1 MGGRDRELLRPAFG
15 RILRLYPEAFRRL
28 FADDMTS
35 LFERRS
41 KDALDEHGRL
51 GLYRFAV
58 ATFAGMAAM
67 AMVEQWDVHRRT
79 RRRHVG
85 IRIQGG
91 GRRSRD
97 RGRITMGIIRDLRS
111 AFRTLVKSK
120 AFTLI
125 AVSTLALGIGVNTT
139 IFSVVNALL
148 FSELP
153 VTEADRFVFLWA
165 TNERAGENRTALS
178 FPEVADLRASVQSF
192 EGISVGYEDNFILT
206 GEREPSRVSGFRV
219 SDNMFPLWGVRT
231 ILGRSFEKGEDRP
244 GAAPVA
250 VLSDGFWKRHFGED
264 PRVVGSTIRLDGE
277 AYTVVGVLSP
287 KMEFGDL
294 SAIDVWVPLRMD
306 LATTRRDD
314 RRAFT
319 QARLKP
325 GVSVEEASEEC
336 RTVAARLEREHPES
350 EGWSFRVSPVS
361 QEIMNDD
368 DNAMMWALIV
378 SVAFVLWIACVNVAN
393 MLMARSTAR
402 TREVALRLALGS
414 GRFRLVRQF
423 LTEGFLLSIAAC
435 GLGLLLSRGLLELFF
450 VTSDQNWIYSKAV
463 VDSRV
468 LLFTLGI
475 SFLTPFLFALLPSL
489 RASRPNLIESLK
501 EGGRAGAGRTT
512 LRSRGL
518 LMAGQVAMALMLM
531 LVTGLLIR
539 SEIELKTANLGFEPQ
554 GVLSVGL
561 DLPRTQYLSDDQ
573 VRNFYRELVERSLA
587 TPGVAE
593 AAVVDPVPL
602 SERGGRRN
610 LRIQGLSTAE
620 SHESP
625 SAYFF
630 TVSPGYLSTM
640 KIPLL
645 RGRDFGEGDREGAPR
660 VALINREA
668 AERLFEGEDPLGRLI
683 QPAGTSESEW
693 FEIVGVTGNVAHLDR
708 KVPVVPQVY
717 LPFAQGPSA
726 AMSLVVRTAGAPES
740 VVEPIRNVVKALDPQ
755 LPVDEILTM
764 EERRHREF
772 ANVDAIVLMFFVF
785 AAFALVMAS
794 MGIYG
799 VMSYAVSQR
808 EREIGIRMAL
818 GAKRSDVV
826 HMIVSE
832 GGKRV
837 VLGTVAGLAGALA
850 LGRLLSGILFGV
862 SPFDPLTFVTVTLVL
877 VVVAFLANYV
887 PARRATRIDPIRTLR
902 AE

>member
-1 MGGRDRELLRPAFG
+1 MDGERPGRVSAAFA
-15 RILRLYPEAFRRL
+15 RLVSLYPEGFRRL
-28 FADDMTS
+28 FASDMAR
-35 LFERRS
+35 LFDQRAAAVLERR
-41 KDALDEHGRL
+41 GRV
-51 GLYRFAV
+51 GLYRFAA
-58 ATFAGMAAM
+58 ATFAGILWMAAM
-67 AMVEQWDVHRRT
+67 EHWEAA
-79 RRRHVG
+79 RRRSRPRSAAGV
-85 IRIQGG
+85 
-91 GRRSRD
+91 RRSRD
-97 RGRITMGIIRDLRS
+97 RGRMTMGIMRDVRDS
-111 AFRTLVKSK
+111 FRTLVKSK
-120 AFTLI
+120 SFTVI

-153 VTEADRFVFLWA
+153 VTDADRFVFLWA

-178 FPEVADLRASVQSF
+178 FPEVADLRGAASSF
-192 EGISVGYEDNFILT
+192 EGISVGREDSFILT
-206 GEREPSRVSGFRV
+206 GEREPSRVAGFRV
-219 SDNMFPLWGVRT
+219 SDNLFPLWGVGT
-231 ILGRSFEKGEDRP
+231 IVGRGFENGEDRP

-264 PRVVGSTIRLDGE
+264 PKVVGSTIRLDGE

-294 SAIDVWVPLRMD
+294 SAIDVWVPLRME
-306 LATTRRDD
+306 LAAARRDD

-325 GVSVEEASEEC
+325 GVSLAEATEEC
-336 RTVAARLEREHPES
+336 AAIAARLEKDHPES
-350 EGWSFRVSPVS
+350 EGWGFRVSPVS
-361 QEIMNDD
+361 KEIMSED
-368 DNAMMWALIV
+368 DNAMMWVLIV

-402 TREVALRLALGS
+402 TREVAIRLALGS
-414 GRFRLVRQF
+414 GRLRLVRQF
-423 LTEGFLLSIAAC
+423 LTEGFLLSVAAC
-435 GLGLLLSRGLLELFF
+435 GLGLLLSRVLLRLFY
-450 VTSDQNWIYSKAV
+450 VISDQNWIYGKAV

-501 EGGRAGAGRTT
+501 EGGRAGAGRRT

-518 LMAGQVAMALMLM
+518 LMAGQVAMALALM

-539 SEIELKTANLGFEPQ
+539 SEIELKTANLGFEAER
-554 GVLSVGL
+554 VLSLGL
-561 DLPRTQYLSDDQ
+561 DLPRAKYSDDEQ
-573 VRNFYRELVERSLA
+573 LRNFLRELVQRTLA
-587 TPGVAE
+587 TPGVRN

-610 LRIQGLSTAE
+610 LRVQGLSTDE

-630 TVSPGYLSTM
+630 TVSPGYLATM
-640 KIPLL
+640 SIPLL
-645 RGRDFGEGDREGAPR
+645 RGRDFGPGDREGAPR

-668 AERLFEGEDPLGRLI
+668 AEHLFEGKDPLGRLI
-683 QPAGTSESEW
+683 QPAGASASDW

-717 LPFAQGPSA
+717 LSFEQSPSA
-726 AMSLVVRTAGAPES
+726 AMSLVVRTAGKPES
-740 VVEPIRNVVKALDPQ
+740 LVEPVRAAVKALDPE
-755 LPVDEILTM
+755 LPVDDILTM

-818 GAKRSDVV
+818 GANRGDVV
-826 HMIVSE
+826 QMIVSE
-832 GGKRV
+832 GGKRI
-837 VLGTVAGLAGALA
+837 VLGAGFGLTGALV
-850 LGRLLSGILFGV
+850 LGKMLSGILFGV
-862 SPFDPLTFVTVTLVL
+862 SPFDPLTFVTVTVVLVL
-877 VVVAFLANYV
+877 VALLANYV

>member
-1 MGGRDRELLRPAFG
+1 M
-15 RILRLYPEAFRRL
+15 
-28 FADDMTS
+28 
-35 LFERRS
+35 
-41 KDALDEHGRL
+41 
-51 GLYRFAV
+51 
-58 ATFAGMAAM
+58 
-67 AMVEQWDVHRRT
+67 
-79 RRRHVG
+79 G
-85 IRIQGG
+85 IR
-91 GRRSRD
+91 RD
-97 RGRITMGIIRDLRS
+97 FRDS
-111 AFRTLVKSK
+111 FRTLIQSKS
-120 AFTLI
+120 FTVI

-153 VTEADRFVFLWA
+153 VTDTDRFVFVWA

-178 FPEVADLRASVQSF
+178 LPEVAELREAASSF
-192 EGISVGYEDNFILT
+192 EGISVGHDESFILT
-206 GEREPSRVSGFRV
+206 GERETSRVTGFRV
-219 SDNMFPLWGVRT
+219 SDNLFPLWGVGT
-231 ILGRSFEKGEDRP
+231 VLGRGFEKGEDRP

-264 PRVVGSTIRLDGE
+264 PEIVGSSIRLDGE
-277 AYTVVGVLSP
+277 AYTIVGVLSP

-294 SAIDVWVPLRMD
+294 AAIDVWVPLRAD
-306 LATTRRDD
+306 LAAARRDD

-325 GVSVEEASEEC
+325 GVSLAEASEEC
-336 RTVAARLEREHPES
+336 KTIAARLEREHPES
-350 EGWSFRVSPVS
+350 EGWSFRLSPVS
-361 QEIMNDD
+361 EEILSSD

-393 MLMARSTAR
+393 MLMARATAR
-402 TREVALRLALGS
+402 TREVAVRLALGS
-414 GRFRLVRQF
+414 GRFRLVRQL
-423 LTEGFLLSIAAC
+423 LTEGFLLSVAAC
-435 GLGLLLSRGLLELFF
+435 GLGLVLSRVLLRLFF
-450 VTSDQNWIYSKAV
+450 VTSDQNWVYGKAV

-501 EGGRAGAGRTT
+501 EGGRAGAGRSI
-512 LRSRGL
+512 LRSRGI

-554 GVLSVGL
+554 GVLSLGI
-561 DLPRTQYLSDDQ
+561 DLPRAKYSTDDD
-573 VRNFYRELVERSLA
+573 VRSFYRELVERSLS
-587 TPGVAE
+587 TPGVAD

-610 LRIQGLSTAE
+610 LRVQGISTE
-620 SHESP
+620 ENRESP

-640 KIPLL
+640 AIPLP
-645 RGRDFGEGDREGAPR
+645 RGRDFGRGDREGAPP

-683 QPAGTSESEW
+683 QPAGASPTEW

-717 LPFAQGPSA
+717 LSFEQSPAA
-726 AMSLVVRTAGAPES
+726 AMSLVVRTAGKPES
-740 VVEPIRNVVKALDPQ
+740 LVEPVRAAVKALDPE

-818 GAKRSDVV
+818 GARRVDVV
-826 HMIVSE
+826 QMIVSE

-837 VLGTVAGLAGALA
+837 VLGAVLGLSGALV
-850 LGRLLSGILFGV
+850 LGRMLSGVLFGV
-862 SPFDPLTFVTVTLVL
+862 SPFDPLTFVAVTLVL
-877 VVVAFLANYV
+877 VVVALVANYV